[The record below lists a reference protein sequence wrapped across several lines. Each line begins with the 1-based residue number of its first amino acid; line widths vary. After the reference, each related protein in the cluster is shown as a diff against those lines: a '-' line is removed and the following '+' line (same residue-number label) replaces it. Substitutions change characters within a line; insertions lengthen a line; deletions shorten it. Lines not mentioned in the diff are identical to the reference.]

1 MTSSEPLA
9 NVECILRRVPGAGCQ
24 STQKGYGRQRRKKSA
39 KRQEM
44 AVRTT
49 TRYKFSKQVPERHV
63 LRTTPQLLGK
73 TQGMIFWV
81 AICISQDS
89 PKSSEINAQNYVFIV
104 WGFCKSACPCW
115 K

>member
-1 MTSSEPLA
+1 MLNAYRE
-9 NVECILRRVPGAGCQ
+9 ECPAQAAKALKKAMDGKGAKSQ
-24 STQKGYGRQRRKKSA
+24 PRGR
-39 KRQEM
+39 EM
-44 AVRTT
+44 AVRTS

-89 PKSSEINAQNYVFIV
+89 PKSSEINVQNYVFIV
-104 WGFCKSACPCW
+104 WCFCQSPCPCW